1 VGIVKLYVAVT
12 DRSWFDQ
19 LSAQRPDEVNFWRPG
34 GKTPFRAL
42 QPGAPFLF
50 KLHSPENFIVGAGFF
65 VKYSP
70 LPVSVAWLA
79 FQDKNGVRDVWEFRQ
94 RVQHYRRDTASPDP
108 VVGCIVL
115 TQPFFFRQDEWL
127 PVPEDWHMNI
137 VQGKTYDTA
146 DATGRS
152 LWDAVE
158 ERLQGSPLDLGDI
171 GEAPVE
177 DGPRYGP
184 LALQRRRLGQGAFRV
199 LVTDAYERRCAVTG
213 EKTLPVLEA
222 AHIRPFSQAGPH
234 DVANGLLIRSDL
246 HTLFDRG
253 YLTVDPGL
261 TVRVSGRIRE
271 EYTNGRDYYA
281 LEGRRLISLPQQE
294 QQLPS
299 REFLE
304 WHNQTVFVP

>member
-1 VGIVKLYVAVT
+1 VKLYVGVT

-19 LSAQRPDEVNFWRPG
+19 LSVQQPDEVNFWRPG

-42 QPGAPFLF
+42 EAGSPFLF
-50 KLHSPENFIVGAGFF
+50 KLHSPQNFIVGGGFF
-65 VKYSP
+65 VTYSRF
-70 LPVSVAWLA
+70 PVSVAWLA
-79 FQDKNGVRDVWEFRQ
+79 FQEKNGVRDAWEFRQ
-94 RVQHYRRDTASPDP
+94 RVRHYRRDTVSPDP

-115 TQPFFFRQDEWL
+115 TQPFFFRRDEWL

-158 ERLQGSPLDLGDI
+158 ERLQGSPLEFGNA
-171 GEAPVE
+171 GEAPMD

-184 LALQRRRLGQGAFRV
+184 LALQRRRLGQGAFRL
-199 LVTDAYERRCAVTG
+199 LVTDAYGRRCAVTG

-222 AHIRPFSQAGPH
+222 AHIRPFSQSGPH
-234 DVANGLLIRSDL
+234 DVANGLLLRSDL

-261 TVRVSGRIRE
+261 TVQVSSRIRE

-294 QQLPS
+294 QQRPS

-304 WHNQTVFVP
+304 WHNQSVFVP